1 MLLFGLVVAASAS
14 FAVAQATCE
23 NFGSVSASDPNSCA
37 CPPGFGGATCNTPA
51 CGGNIFQSA
60 QRPVSQNASTG
71 GMSVSGCACQDGWGG
86 AGCNVC
92 QSQNVCQSAF
102 AAAGGSG
109 SGSASSPLSASQV
122 GNQTLTCNTQ
132 SRVYAAQEMSCAV
145 IVRSDLRY
153 EPSQA
158 NLKQN
163 PTLQALFPLQANL
176 NILRTLDPA
185 LTPSPNVTSF
195 GSAGSA
201 FAQLLYD
208 GVEQFYCSA
217 TDCKQTVGNDTASWT
232 CSTLKCNCR
241 SGTAFCGAGSTN
253 LASTLN
259 SLSGQLSVSCTTSTA
274 SCSFKQQLLQALF
287 GSNGLALSNCVF
299 GECVRQSVIDT
310 ALGITPVEPG
320 SGNNL
325 SGGVIAGLAVVGAAA
340 VILAALIAWG
350 CITQKRAR
358 RAGPAG
364 SDKVAGRRV
373 GVEWRNVGYVVHP
386 AGGTGPGLSV
396 LGQRKPHG
404 RTELGSTSVIELR
417 ERDVET
423 GEVKPSPV
431 LSRSHP
437 SSPSREKSKAIL
449 SSLSGSVRAGQMLAI
464 LGPSG
469 AGKTTL
475 ISILAGRGGAMGGRV
490 SGDVGFVSGGEG
502 VVGRVKIGF
511 VDQMDVL
518 PATLTVF
525 EALLFAARLR
535 MPETTPDANKKA
547 RVETV
552 IRQLGLAEVAHSRIG
567 GEGSTRRGL
576 SGGERRRVSIALE
589 IVAGVE
595 VLVLDEPTSGLD
607 SVSAAKVAQVLA
619 DLAHDPENPV
629 AVVASIHQPSSR
641 LYHQFDSVLLLARGR
656 QVYFGPG
663 GTAPVRAFA
672 GAGVRPMEE
681 GYNVADYLLEIA
693 SEDTQGL
700 SVTGRASGVATPR
713 KSDVRMRT
721 FAERARDSVAESEH
735 GSNEKGETSLGVVM
749 NRHGGRRRYAATFLT
764 QVEVLCGR
772 EWKNLKR
779 DQTLFLMHLTVA
791 CVLGIFTGGLYFHVK
806 TTISGF
812 QNRGS
817 LLAFS
822 SLSALYNLVEVRALF
837 TRERAGGYYSPAA
850 WLASRVLFDV
860 VPLRVLPTIVMA
872 TITYWMV
879 GLSPDAARFFKA
891 LLVLVLF
898 ALAMTLFLVLFSRWC
913 GGLGDV
919 LSSIIHGIAAMT
931 CEITALQR
939 LRWEHN
945 DQRDAVQAGLHAF
958 IVPNFLL
965 ACIFRNGGVA
975 ILLSALFNL
984 FTMTYAGFFVNLSQI
999 PPVLRWLQY
1008 FSILKYCLE
1017 ALAVNEVGSGL
1028 MIQDTLEGVPVNVSA
1043 ALIMELLFGF
1053 GAKNYYR

>member
-1 MLLFGLVVAASAS
+1 MLVVQVNHDMLLFGLVVAVSAS
-14 FAVAQATCE
+14 FAAAQATCE
-23 NFGSVSASDPNSCA
+23 NFGSVSASDPNSCV
-37 CPPGFGGATCNTPA
+37 CPPGFGGATCNAPA
-51 CGGNIFQSA
+51 CGGNLFQGV
-60 QRPVSQNASTG
+60 QRSVSQNSSTG
-71 GMSVSGCACQDGWGG
+71 GMSVTGCACQDGWGG
-86 AGCNVC
+86 EGCNVC
-92 QSQNVCQSAF
+92 RSQSVCQSAF
-102 AAAGGSG
+102 AAAGGSQ
-109 SGSASSPLSASQV
+109 SGSASSPLSAGQV

-145 IVRSDLRY
+145 I
-153 EPSQA
+153 
-158 NLKQN
+158 N

-201 FAQLLYD
+201 FAQLIYD

-217 TDCKQTVGNDTASWT
+217 TGCKQTVGNDTTDWT
-232 CSTLKCNCR
+232 CSALKCNCR
-241 SGTAFCGAGSTN
+241 IGTAFCGAGSTN

-259 SLSGQLSVSCTTSTA
+259 SLSGQLSVSCSTSAA

-287 GSNGLALSNCVF
+287 GSNGLGLSNCVF
-299 GECVRQSVIDT
+299 GECVRQSVVDT
-310 ALGITPVEPG
+310 ALGITPVEYG
-320 SGNNL
+320 SGNSL

-340 VILAALIAWG
+340 AILGALIGWG
-350 CITQKRAR
+350 CVTQKRAR

-364 SDKVAGRRV
+364 SEKIGGRRV

-386 AGGTGPGLSV
+386 AGTGSEVPFLS
-396 LGQRKPHG
+396 RRRPHG
-404 RTELGSTSVIELR
+404 RTELGSTSVLELGQQ
-417 ERDVET
+417 DVET
-423 GEVKPSPV
+423 GEAKPLPV
-431 LSRSHP
+431 LSRSHAG
-437 SSPSREKSKAIL
+437 SPSKEKTKAIL

-490 SGDVGFVSGGEG
+490 SGDVGFVSEREG
-502 VVGRVKIGF
+502 AVGRVKVGF

-535 MPETTPDANKKA
+535 MPETTPDSDKKA

-552 IRQLGLAEVAHSRIG
+552 IRQLGLAEVADSRIG
-567 GEGSTRRGL
+567 GEGSTGRGL

-693 SEDTQGL
+693 SEDVQGL
-700 SVTGRASGVATPR
+700 SVAGRASGVATPR
-713 KSDVRMRT
+713 KSDVRMRIHT
-721 FAERARDSVAESEH
+721 ERVRESVAESERN
-735 GSNEKGETSLGVVM
+735 SNEKSETSAGVLM
-749 NRHGGRRRYAATFLT
+749 GRHKGRGRKYAATFLT

-779 DQTLFLMHLTVA
+779 DKTLFLMHLAVA

-860 VPLRVLPTIVMA
+860 VPLRIVPTIVMA

-898 ALAMTLFLVLFSRWC
+898 ALAMTLF
-913 GGLGDV
+913 
-919 LSSIIHGIAAMT
+919 
-931 CEITALQR
+931 
-939 LRWEHN
+939 
-945 DQRDAVQAGLHAF
+945 
-958 IVPNFLL
+958 NFLL
-965 ACIFRNGGVA
+965 ACVFRNGGVA

-1028 MIQDTLEGVPVNVSA
+1028 MIQDTLSGVPVNVSA

-1053 GAKNYYR
+1053 GAKNYYRFGDFAEDRVAFGVGRSGDGVPADELPANSWMR

>member
-1 MLLFGLVVAASAS
+1 
-14 FAVAQATCE
+14 
-23 NFGSVSASDPNSCA
+23 
-37 CPPGFGGATCNTPA
+37 
-51 CGGNIFQSA
+51 
-60 QRPVSQNASTG
+60 
-71 GMSVSGCACQDGWGG
+71 
-86 AGCNVC
+86 
-92 QSQNVCQSAF
+92 
-102 AAAGGSG
+102 
-109 SGSASSPLSASQV
+109 
-122 GNQTLTCNTQ
+122 
-132 SRVYAAQEMSCAV
+132 
-145 IVRSDLRY
+145 
-153 EPSQA
+153 
-158 NLKQN
+158 
-163 PTLQALFPLQANL
+163 
-176 NILRTLDPA
+176 
-185 LTPSPNVTSF
+185 
-195 GSAGSA
+195 
-201 FAQLLYD
+201 
-208 GVEQFYCSA
+208 
-217 TDCKQTVGNDTASWT
+217 
-232 CSTLKCNCR
+232 
-241 SGTAFCGAGSTN
+241 
-253 LASTLN
+253 
-259 SLSGQLSVSCTTSTA
+259 
-274 SCSFKQQLLQALF
+274 
-287 GSNGLALSNCVF
+287 
-299 GECVRQSVIDT
+299 
-310 ALGITPVEPG
+310 
-320 SGNNL
+320 
-325 SGGVIAGLAVVGAAA
+325 
-340 VILAALIAWG
+340 
-350 CITQKRAR
+350 
-358 RAGPAG
+358 
-364 SDKVAGRRV
+364 
-373 GVEWRNVGYVVHP
+373 
-386 AGGTGPGLSV
+386 
-396 LGQRKPHG
+396 
-404 RTELGSTSVIELR
+404 
-417 ERDVET
+417 
-423 GEVKPSPV
+423 
-431 LSRSHP
+431 
-437 SSPSREKSKAIL
+437 
-449 SSLSGSVRAGQMLAI
+449 
-464 LGPSG
+464 
-469 AGKTTL
+469 
-475 ISILAGRGGAMGGRV
+475 
-490 SGDVGFVSGGEG
+490 
-502 VVGRVKIGF
+502 
-511 VDQMDVL
+511 MDVL

-535 MPETTPDANKKA
+535 MPETTPDAEKKA

-552 IRQLGLAEVAHSRIG
+552 IRQLGLTEVAHSRIG

-693 SEDTQGL
+693 SEDVQGL
-700 SVTGRASGVATPR
+700 SVTGRASGVAGPR

-721 FAERARDSVAESEH
+721 FTERGRDSVAESEH
-735 GSNEKGETSLGVVM
+735 DSNEKGETSLGVVTG
-749 NRHGGRRRYAATFLT
+749 RHGERGKRYAATFLT

-779 DQTLFLMHLTVA
+779 DKTLFLMHLAVA

-812 QNRGS
+812 QNRVGSLFFMGS

-860 VPLRVLPTIVMA
+860 VPLRIVPTVVMA

-898 ALAMTLFLVLFSRWC
+898 ALAMTLF
-913 GGLGDV
+913 
-919 LSSIIHGIAAMT
+919 
-931 CEITALQR
+931 
-939 LRWEHN
+939 
-945 DQRDAVQAGLHAF
+945 
-958 IVPNFLL
+958 NFLL
-965 ACIFRNGGVA
+965 ACVFRNGGVA

-984 FTMTYAGFFVNLSQI
+984 FTMTYAGFFVNLKQI

-1053 GAKNYYR
+1053 GLGNYYRDVLVLFAWIAGLGAGVVGMVYWRLREVR